1 MRDRYYY
8 TMSVESGTTADGSLL
23 PSSVRVLLVDDDRAL
38 CRQMAASLAMAGYQM
53 VTAHDGDSAIAQA
66 SETPPDVMI
75 VDLGMPT
82 SGLEVIR
89 QIKHLHGNAVYVMV
103 LTGADEESSRAEAF
117 AAGCDDYMVK
127 PVVPSELKRRLSVA
141 TRTQRAFVGARL
153 AKEAA
158 ERRIVYGHEASA
170 LLAHDL
176 NNGLAVSLSNL
187 QFLIDVLV
195 VDQEQ
200 GEALAAML
208 RSLRRMSGLVA
219 NFVDIARFEDAAVK
233 PMVQR
238 TRVRALL
245 ESVMQINAASVTRGV
260 TWEVDCPADM
270 ESRFDP
276 ALIERVLHNL
286 VGNATRYC
294 NPNGVIT
301 VRGRRWHDTDGD
313 NLELTVV
320 NTGPLVP
327 DKVADNLFGKYVR
340 GTGGKR
346 GMGLYFCRLVAEA
359 HGGRID
365 YVGTPIGPSFVLRLP
380 GRA

>member
-1 MRDRYYY
+1 
-8 TMSVESGTTADGSLL
+8 MSGEPGTTADIQSL
-23 PSSVRVLLVDDDRAL
+23 PSSSVRVLLVDDDRAL
-38 CRQMAASLAMAGYQM
+38 CRQMASSLASAGYQV
-53 VTAHDGDSAIAQA
+53 VTAHDGDSALAQA
-66 SETPPDVMI
+66 SETPPDVLI

-89 QIKHLHGNAVYVMV
+89 QAKQLYGNHVYVIV
-103 LTGADEESSRAEAF
+103 LTGSDDETSRAEAF
-117 AAGCDDYMVK
+117 AAGCDDYIVK
-127 PVVPSELKRRLSVA
+127 PVPPSEVKRRLAVA
-141 TRTQRAFVGARL
+141 TRTQRAWVEERL

-158 ERRIVYGHEASA
+158 ERRLVYGHEASA

-187 QFLIDVLV
+187 QFLIDVLT
-195 VDQEQ
+195 VDSEQ

-233 PMVQR
+233 PMV
-238 TRVRALL
+238 TRQKVRELL
-245 ESVMQINAASVTRGV
+245 ESVMQINSASLTRGV
-260 TWEVDCPADM
+260 QWAVECDPAM
-270 ESRFDP
+270 ESRFDS

-286 VGNATRYC
+286 VGNAARYC
-294 NPNGVIT
+294 NPNGVVSVVAT
-301 VRGRRWHDTDGD
+301 RWHDTDND
-313 NLELTVV
+313 NLELAIT

-327 DKVADNLFGKYVR
+327 EKTAANLFGKYQK
-340 GTGGKR
+340 GSGGKR

-359 HGGRID
+359 HGGRV
-365 YVGTPIGPSFVLRLP
+365 YYEPTPIGPRFAIRLP